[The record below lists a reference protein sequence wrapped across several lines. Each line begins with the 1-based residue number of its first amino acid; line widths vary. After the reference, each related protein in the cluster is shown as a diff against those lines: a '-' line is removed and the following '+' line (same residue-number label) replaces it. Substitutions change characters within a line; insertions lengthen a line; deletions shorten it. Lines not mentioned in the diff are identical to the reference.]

1 MRHEVF
7 IQPTAAAEIESTY
20 AFLVEIAP
28 ERAEGW
34 MSGLTDVLASLE
46 RMPLRCSL
54 APEGGSVPYPVRQ
67 LLYERHRILFTV
79 SGRDVHVLHLRHMRQ
94 DRRLP

>member
-1 MRHEVF
+1 MRYEVF
-7 IQPTAAAEIESTY
+7 IQPTAVAEIEDTY
-20 AFLVEIAP
+20 AFLVGISP
-28 ERAEGW
+28 ERAEAW
-34 MSGLTDVLASLE
+34 MGGLADALATLE

-54 APEGGSVPYPVRQ
+54 ASEGAGLPYPVRQ

-79 SGRDVHVLHLRHMRQ
+79 SGRDVHVLHLRHMRR